1 MSHGINAAHT
11 DRRTATAR
19 KAFIDCLGEAE
30 AERRA
35 AEIAAL
41 PLVQWRGRPLRTLR
55 CHGERGMGP
64 HDANVP
70 EALLWS
76 LISLRGWR
84 CVYHQ

>member
-35 AEIAAL
+35 AEIAEL
-41 PLVQWRGRPLRTLR
+41 PLV
-55 CHGERGMGP
+55 
-64 HDANVP
+64 
-70 EALLWS
+70 
-76 LISLRGWR
+76 
-84 CVYHQ
+84 